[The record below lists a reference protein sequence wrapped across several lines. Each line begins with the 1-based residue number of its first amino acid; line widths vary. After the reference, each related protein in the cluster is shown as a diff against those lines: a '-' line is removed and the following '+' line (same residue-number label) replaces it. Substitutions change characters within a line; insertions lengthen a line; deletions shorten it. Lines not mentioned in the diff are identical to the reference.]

1 MQSKLV
7 YKVGDLISAAQ
18 NEEVQVIAHGC
29 NCLCTMG
36 SGIAPLIKSAFPYAY
51 AADCETR
58 KGDKLKLGSFTVGD
72 PSLYGYNGGPLVFNL
87 YSQYNYTGRKHGL
100 RDLDYN
106 ALYDALDLMSFEL
119 QCYELGEDLKVGLP
133 KIGAGL
139 AKGDWDIIELMIKK
153 TLCQAGHDVIIY
165 VLDEAEIPEN
175 ATVIK

>member
-1 MQSKLV
+1 MQNKLV
-7 YKVGDLISAAQ
+7 YKVGDLISAAV
-18 NEEVQVIAHGC
+18 NGEVQVIAHGC

-36 SGIAPLIKSAFPYAY
+36 NGIAPLIKSAFPYAY
-51 AADCETR
+51 KADCETR

-72 PSLYGYNGGPLVFNL
+72 PNLYGFSGGPLVFNL
-87 YSQYNYTGRKHGL
+87 YSQYNYTGRKYNR

-106 ALYDALDLMSFEL
+106 ALYDALDLMAFEL
-119 QCYELGEDLKVGLP
+119 QCYDLGEVFKIGLP

-175 ATVIK
+175 ADVIK